1 METIMSNT
9 QILRPTLKDA
19 EQAYKII
26 LQFVG
31 EDIEREGLE
40 ETPKRAA
47 KALNEWFSG
56 YKVDP
61 HSVLSTTFS
70 EVEGYQEM
78 VMLRNIRLESHCEHH
93 MCPII
98 GKVHI
103 AYLPNK
109 RVVGISKLAR
119 VVEAYGKRFQ
129 IQERLNQQIAQTIY
143 EVLEARGVAV
153 MVEAQHFCIGTRGI
167 HKHESDMVTTTMLGE
182 YQTDAKLREE
192 FYRMVNK

>member
-1 METIMSNT
+1 MSNT